1 MIIHD
6 IENAKQIQEN
16 AFDVSSKLNNSLLE
30 MQSILSD
37 DEFNQY
43 RLAVAKVLGEIFIE
57 ILHPIHKK
65 YPELIPKEM
74 KDS

>member
-43 RLAVAKVLGEIFIE
+43 RLAVAKVLSEIFIG

-74 KDS
+74 KD